1 MKYTSVGKEESRI
14 MIGCEVGLGK
24 MYQAYQ
30 INNKITSPPFGYD
43 SIQGVGSTEELST
56 PFLDNEFVIYNQSQ
70 YHFKYL
76 FHFQLPSAS
85 SLSLSSALVCSL
97 PSFSLPSSLSSL
109 PSFLPPFHPLFPPF
123 HPLFP
128 PFHPLFPPL
137 PSFPPSSFLASS
149 LSSPFP
155 LPPFHPL
162 FPPFF
167 PPFLSS
173 ILSFLP
179 FLAPSPVF
187 ALVFRILFYYYLL
200 SSYFFLFTIPAYIS
214 SYLYFPLSLK
224 DKGKN

>member
-76 FHFQLPSAS
+76 FHFQLPSDS

-109 PSFLPPFHPLFPPF
+109 PSFPLTFHPLFPPFHPFHLLFPPF

-128 PFHPLFPPL
+128 PFLPFFPPFH
-137 PSFPPSSFLASS
+137 PPFPPF
-149 LSSPFP
+149 
-155 LPPFHPL
+155 LPPFPPL

-179 FLAPSPVF
+179 FPPPSLLFIF
-187 ALVFRILFYYYLL
+187 AL
-200 SSYFFLFTIPAYIS
+200 FFLSPPIARSAASTPIS
-214 SYLYFPLSLK
+214 IIILSLSLLVTSSAPFPC
-224 DKGKN
+224 

>member
-76 FHFQLPSAS
+76 FHFQLPSDS

-109 PSFLPPFHPLFPPF
+109 PSFPLPFHPLFPPFHPFHLLFPHFHPLFPPFLPFFPPFLPLFSPFLPPFHPLFPPF

-155 LPPFHPL
+155 
-162 FPPFF
+162 
-167 PPFLSS
+167 
-173 ILSFLP
+173 
-179 FLAPSPVF
+179 
-187 ALVFRILFYYYLL
+187 
-200 SSYFFLFTIPAYIS
+200 
-214 SYLYFPLSLK
+214 
-224 DKGKN
+224 